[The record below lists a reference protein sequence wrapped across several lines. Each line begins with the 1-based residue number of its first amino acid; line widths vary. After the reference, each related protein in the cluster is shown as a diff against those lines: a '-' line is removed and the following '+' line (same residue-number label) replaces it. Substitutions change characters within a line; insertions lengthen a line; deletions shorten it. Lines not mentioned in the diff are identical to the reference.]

1 MLVVVKIGGSLLESS
16 IPEGFL
22 GDVKSALER
31 HRLILVHGG
40 GRIVTNL
47 ATRLGKEQVFVTS
60 PQGFRSRY
68 TDKETVEIY
77 AMGMA
82 GLANKSLVSALASR
96 GIPAVGISGLDG
108 PLIRAKRK
116 KDLIIIDER
125 GRKKRI
131 DGGYTGTITEV
142 DTRLLRLLLDGGFLP
157 VVAPLAIGEEF
168 EFLNVDGDR
177 AAAQIAGAI
186 GADAL
191 VLLTDVKGL
200 ILDGE
205 VVPKL
210 TKEEAE
216 AILGRIGPGMIT
228 KVHAA
233 IQAIE
238 KGVGKVI
245 IGSGQEP
252 EPIRSAVDL
261 GMGTV
266 IVR

>member
-1 MLVVVKIGGSLLESS
+1 MLLVVKIGGSLLESS

-22 GDVKSALER
+22 GDVKNSLGR
-31 HRLILVHGG
+31 SRLILVHGG

-47 ATRLGKEQVFVTS
+47 AAKLGKEQVFVTS

-82 GLANKSLVSALASR
+82 GLANKALVSALASR

-108 PLIRAKRK
+108 PTIRARRK
-116 KDLIIIDER
+116 KDLIIVDER

-131 DGGYTGTITEV
+131 DGGYTGTIVEV
-142 DTRLLRLLLDGGFLP
+142 DAKLLRALLDGGFLP
-157 VVAPLAIGEEF
+157 VVAPLALGEEF

-177 AAAQIAGAI
+177 AAAQIAGAM

-205 VVPKL
+205 LVPKL
-210 TKEEAE
+210 TRGEAE
-216 AILGRIGPGMIT
+216 AILGKVGPGMIT

-238 KGVGKVI
+238 RGVKRVVI
-245 IGSGQEP
+245 ASGQEP
-252 EPIRSAVDL
+252 EPIRSAVEL

-266 IVR
+266 IVP

>member
-1 MLVVVKIGGSLLESS
+1 MIVVKIGGSLLESS

-22 GDVKSALER
+22 GDVKNAFER
-31 HRLILVHGG
+31 FRLVLVHGG
-40 GRIVTNL
+40 GKIVTNL
-47 ATRLGKEQVFVTS
+47 ASKLGKEQVFVTS

-68 TDKETVEIY
+68 TDRETVEIY

-82 GLANKSLVSALASR
+82 GLANKALVSALASR
-96 GIPAVGISGLDG
+96 EIPAVGISGLDG
-108 PLIRAKRK
+108 PLIRARRK
-116 KDLIIIDER
+116 KDLIIVDEK

-131 DGGYTGTITEV
+131 DGGYTGTIVEV
-142 DTRLLRLLLDGGFLP
+142 DRRLLEALLNAGFLP

-177 AAAQIAGAI
+177 AAAQIAGAM
-186 GADAL
+186 GADVL
-191 VLLTDVKGL
+191 GLLTDVRGL

-205 VVPKL
+205 VAPKL
-210 TKEEAE
+210 TKGEAE
-216 AILGRIGPGMIT
+216 AILGKVGPGMIT

-238 KGVGKVI
+238 KGVGKVV

-252 EPIRSAVDL
+252 EPIRSAVEL

>member
-1 MLVVVKIGGSLLESS
+1 MESS

-22 GDVKSALER
+22 GDVKNALER
-31 HRLILVHGG
+31 SRLILVHGG
-40 GRIVTNL
+40 GKIVTNL
-47 ATRLGKEQVFVTS
+47 AAKLGKEQLFVTS

-82 GLANKSLVSALASR
+82 GLANKGLVSALASK

-108 PLIRAKRK
+108 LLIRARRK
-116 KDLIIIDER
+116 KDLIIVDER

-131 DGGYTGTITEV
+131 DGGYTGTIVEV
-142 DTRLLRLLLDGGFLP
+142 NAKLLEALLDGGFLP

-177 AAAQIAGAI
+177 AAAQIAGAM
-186 GADAL
+186 GADLL

-200 ILDGE
+200 MLDGE
-205 VVPKL
+205 LIPKL
-210 TKEEAE
+210 TKDEAE
-216 AILGRIGPGMIT
+216 EILGRIGPGMIT

-238 KGVGKVI
+238 KGVGKVV

-252 EPIRSAVDL
+252 EPIRAAVEL

>member
-1 MLVVVKIGGSLLESS
+1 MLLVVKIGGSLLESS

-22 GDVKSALER
+22 GDVKNSLGKS
-31 HRLILVHGG
+31 RLILVHGG

-47 ATRLGKEQVFVTS
+47 AAKLGKEQVFVTS

-82 GLANKSLVSALASR
+82 GLANKALVSALASR

-108 PLIRAKRK
+108 PTIRARRK
-116 KDLIIIDER
+116 KDLIIVDER

-131 DGGYTGTITEV
+131 DGGYTGTIVEV
-142 DTRLLRLLLDGGFLP
+142 DAKLLRALLDGGFLP
-157 VVAPLAIGEEF
+157 VVAPLALGEEF

-177 AAAQIAGAI
+177 AAAQIAGAM

-205 VVPKL
+205 LVPKL
-210 TKEEAE
+210 TRGEAE
-216 AILGRIGPGMIT
+216 AILGKVGPGMIT

-238 KGVGKVI
+238 RGVKRVVI
-245 IGSGQEP
+245 ASGQEP
-252 EPIRSAVDL
+252 EPIRSAVEL

-266 IVR
+266 IVP